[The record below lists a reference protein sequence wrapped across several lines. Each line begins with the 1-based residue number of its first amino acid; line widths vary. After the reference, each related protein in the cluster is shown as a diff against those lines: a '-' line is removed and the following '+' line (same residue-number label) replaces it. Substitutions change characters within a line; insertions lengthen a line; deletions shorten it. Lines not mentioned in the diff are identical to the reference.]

1 MVASPSP
8 TNVQDVLQLRDIH
21 LPVPIGWWPLAPG
34 WYALLALMVLG
45 LGSVIYLLLLR
56 KRQRVKR
63 EALRLLKS
71 YEHAFQQEGIA
82 VEVVCAQISEL
93 LRRVSLYYYPRENI
107 AGLQGET
114 WLQFLQDTTRK
125 KVGSHVHTDV
135 ARFRLFLLDKP
146 YQAPPQVTSS
156 SAQKQDEIVA
166 FLEFAKQ
173 WIIRR
178 KHHV

>member
-45 LGSVIYLLLLR
+45 LGSVIYLFLLR

-63 EALRLLKS
+63 EALRLLES
-71 YEHAFQQEGIA
+71 YEHAFQQGIA

-93 LRRVSLYYYPRENI
+93 LRRVALYYYPRENI
-107 AGLQGET
+107 AGLQGEA

-125 KVGSHVHTDV
+125 KVGGQVPTDV
-135 ARFRLFLLDKP
+135 ARFRRLLLEKP
-146 YQAPPQVTSS
+146 YQASSQVAS
-156 SAQKQDEIVA
+156 SADDIAA
-166 FLEFAKQ
+166 FFKFAKQ
-173 WIIRR
+173 WITRR